1 MNKNKMLNLNRTNA
15 HTIMN
20 VQRVIKAELIK
31 RKSFRLKTS
40 KHDRII
46 KESSVQWID
55 KALCL
60 FVSLVMSLLL
70 LTSAHAAKN
79 EVSAIFQQLSAAPVV
94 RAQFQQHKKLADLN
108 KTFSSSGSVVFSK
121 QQGVLWQIDKPV
133 QASLVVT
140 PEKLVQKTQRTFSQ
154 VDMAKSPYGSVANMF
169 LQLMSGNEAALAK
182 NFSVVSA
189 SYTAN
194 QWNLTLVP
202 KSALFKKLFVQVN
215 AQGQRYVD
223 QIVITEKAN
232 NSTTIY
238 FKQHSTQPS
247 TLTASENE
255 LFKLAK

>member
-1 MNKNKMLNLNRTNA
+1 MNERNMLDMNRIQSESRTIRKAMNFYVLQKHVWLFMFVLLNLVFFNT
-15 HTIMN
+15 
-20 VQRVIKAELIK
+20 
-31 RKSFRLKTS
+31 
-40 KHDRII
+40 
-46 KESSVQWID
+46 
-55 KALCL
+55 
-60 FVSLVMSLLL
+60 
-70 LTSAHAAKN
+70 AHATKK
-79 EVSAIFQQLSAAPVV
+79 EVTTIFQQLSAAPIV
-94 RAQFQQHKKLADLN
+94 RAQFQQQKKLADLN
-108 KTFSSSGSVVFSK
+108 KTFVSNGSVVFSK
-121 QQGVLWQIDKPV
+121 QQGVLWQIEKPV

-140 PEKLVQKTQRTFSQ
+140 PEKLVQKTQRTMSQ

-182 NFSVVSA
+182 NFNVVSA

-194 QWNLTLVP
+194 QWSLTLVP

-232 NSTTIY
+232 NSTTIR
-238 FKQHSTQPS
+238 FQQHSTQPT